1 MCGIF
6 GIIHFDGQPVR
17 DETLSLMGGRMQHR
31 GPDDEGHWVRGPV
44 GIGMRRLSIIDLGGG
59 HQPISNEDNSV
70 HIVLNGEIY
79 NYREL
84 REELIQR
91 GHQFKTHSDVECV
104 LHLYEEMGT
113 ACLERLNGMFAIA
126 LYDQNR
132 GRLWLARDRLGIKPL
147 FYRRL
152 ANGLAF
158 ASDLGSLAAV
168 TEARIDHSALVSY
181 LGFSYVPEPDTIYR
195 DIKKLG
201 IAEQMVIED
210 GRIKQERYWSPDH
223 LARFDGSAAQ
233 AAERLEELLLDS
245 ARLELRSDVPV
256 GIFLSGGV
264 DSSAVAALAAQV
276 NGAEAVKT
284 FTIDFAGKG
293 GQDAAFAQM
302 LAQRLGAEHHVI
314 TVDAAEQARA
324 LDELLAVLDE
334 PMSDSA
340 IVPTYLLSQAAR
352 ARGVKVLLSGA
363 GGDEVFGGYGRHFP
377 GRFGSAAWI
386 ARNPVARSLLRMAA
400 RQSRPHLAWRM
411 VSPARDFAVAISG
424 ANLAFL
430 HQGLRDRTQFSGL
443 LERYEQ
449 DFGTASSG
457 SSLDRMRLD
466 LDNYLPNNVLAL
478 TDKATMAASVEGR
491 VPLLDHRIVEF
502 AFSLPETFNP
512 LGGQDKG
519 LFKRVLERYVPR
531 AVLDRS
537 KEGFNAPMH
546 AWVERDPT
554 AIREELLGNATAEL
568 KDLVDL
574 KVVETWL
581 ASPERRRPAGE
592 SLYAMYLLNRWLRLH
607 GAATH

>member
-6 GIIHFDGQPVR
+6 GIIHFDGKPVAK
-17 DETLSLMGGRMQHR
+17 ELLSLMGSRMRHR
-31 GPDDEGHWVRGPV
+31 GPDDEGHWLDGPV

-59 HQPISNEDNSV
+59 HQPISNEDGTI

-84 REELIQR
+84 REELVQR
-91 GHQFKTHSDVECV
+91 GHLFKTHSDVECV
-104 LHLYEEMGT
+104 LHLYEEMGP

-132 GRLWLARDRLGIKPL
+132 QRLWLARDRLGIKPL
-147 FYRRL
+147 FYQL
-152 ANGLAF
+152 LPNGLAF
-158 ASDLGSLAAV
+158 ASDLASLVAV
-168 TEARIDHSALVSY
+168 TGARIDHTALVSY
-181 LGFSYVPEPDTIYR
+181 LGFSYIPEPDTIYHGV
-195 DIKKLG
+195 KKLG
-201 IAEQMVIED
+201 IAEQMIIEN
-210 GRIKQERYWSPDH
+210 GRLNCSRYWRLDALP
-223 LARFDGSAAQ
+223 RFQGNVEQ
-233 AAERLEELLLDS
+233 AAARLEELLLDAAS
-245 ARLELRSDVPV
+245 LELRSDVPV

-264 DSSAVAALAAQV
+264 DSSAVAALAAHV

-302 LAQRLGAEHHVI
+302 VAQRLGAEHHVI
-314 TVDAAEQARA
+314 QVDAAEQARA

-340 IVPTYLLSQAAR
+340 IVPTYLLSQQAR
-352 ARGVKVLLSGA
+352 ERGVKVLLSGA
-363 GGDEVFGGYGRHFP
+363 GGDEVFGGYSRHFP
-377 GRFGSAAWI
+377 NRVGSAAWI
-386 ARNPVARSLLRMAA
+386 AKNPAA
-400 RQSRPHLAWRM
+400 RALFRLGARVPRPHLAWRM
-411 VSPARDFAVAISG
+411 ASPARDFAVAISG

-430 HQGLRDRTQFSGL
+430 HRALRDGSQFDAL
-443 LERYEQ
+443 LDRYEH
-449 DFGTASSG
+449 DFGAARSTAP
-457 SSLDRMRLD
+457 LDRMRLD
-466 LDNYLPNNVLAL
+466 VDNYLPNNVLAL

-502 AFSLPETFNP
+502 AYSLPADLNP

-531 AVLDRS
+531 EVLDRG

-546 AWVERDPT
+546 AWVERDPK
-554 AIREELLGNATAEL
+554 AIRDELLGQATPSL

-574 KVVETWL
+574 RVVESWL
-581 ASPERRRPAGE
+581 GTSERRRPAGE
-592 SLYAMYLLNRWLRLH
+592 SLYALYLLNRWLRIH
-607 GAATH
+607 G